1 MATTTFELSMA
12 PADAFGAVLE
22 SLRDAL
28 GRRGIAFETTPGAEV
43 HDANRTVGR
52 VTESRAGERIAIELG
67 SDGADPSVGVQLT
80 AAPGDAGAV
89 VTYTQQVWASLA
101 DDPDDVAG
109 WAGTELLAPL
119 LSAATPGR
127 FQEWL
132 TDRRA
137 RRPSGASAREAYRDP
152 IPHLPNFGAI
162 LHWLDPGPQDRLLE
176 VGCGGGVLL
185 PDALKTFCTAAAID
199 HSPTMI
205 ALAQERNAAAIAA
218 GRLRLEVA
226 DAARLP
232 FESDSF
238 TVAAM
243 TSVLGLLSDPVTA
256 LAEIR
261 RTLRDG
267 GRLVV
272 HGSDPAWRGTPAAP
286 EPIASRMHFYTDAE
300 LTALGRRAGFADAQV
315 RRIGLAEY
323 ARAAGLPEEYVPM
336 YESPT
341 PFLLAGFADG

>member
-1 MATTTFELSMA
+1 
-12 PADAFGAVLE
+12 
-22 SLRDAL
+22 
-28 GRRGIAFETTPGAEV
+28 
-43 HDANRTVGR
+43 
-52 VTESRAGERIAIELG
+52 
-67 SDGADPSVGVQLT
+67 
-80 AAPGDAGAV
+80 
-89 VTYTQQVWASLA
+89 
-101 DDPDDVAG
+101 
-109 WAGTELLAPL
+109 
-119 LSAATPGR
+119 
-127 FQEWL
+127 
-132 TDRRA
+132 
-137 RRPSGASAREAYRDP
+137 
-152 IPHLPNFGAI
+152 
-162 LHWLDPGPQDRLLE
+162 
-176 VGCGGGVLL
+176 
-185 PDALKTFCTAAAID
+185 
-199 HSPTMI
+199 
-205 ALAQERNAAAIAA
+205 
-218 GRLRLEVA
+218 
-226 DAARLP
+226 
-232 FESDSF
+232 
-238 TVAAM
+238 M